1 MYNVRNKYY
10 DIFKTLKNIHIWLL
24 NFQIII
30 PFPIFGTFHC
40 RGRLVIRLW
49 SDKCLNHLR
58 LPVLQTRPEGYEINI
73 WLNDENNM
81 YTYTCILHF
90 RVKRNKYTSLL
101 EINMDVTGFK
111 CMFNK
116 DILNILISAWCS
128 ASLTHVQLVNE
139 KFPLE

>member
-73 WLNDENNM
+73 WLNDENNIRTHV
-81 YTYTCILHF
+81 YYISVLKGT
-90 RVKRNKYTSLL
+90 
-101 EINMDVTGFK
+101 
-111 CMFNK
+111 
-116 DILNILISAWCS
+116 NIHPFLKSIWMWLVSNACSIRISWTFFSAWCS
-128 ASLTHVQLVNE
+128 ASLTHVQLGNE

>member
-49 SDKCLNHLR
+49 SDKVSESSSPSCAANPPWRIRNQHLIEWR
-58 LPVLQTRPEGYEINI
+58 KQ
-73 WLNDENNM
+73 

-128 ASLTHVQLVNE
+128 ASLTHVQLGNE